1 MELSIQSYISIF
13 SVVISITALILAYLK
28 FSNDNP
34 KIEFSCEI
42 GEKSVRITLFNTGRR
57 PVFIK
62 SVGVFEW
69 PKGTHFFGANKSV
82 DKLLNEAESFTVEEP
97 YTLVTIWKIKHFV
110 AVDHNNRI
118 WISSMKQMRNLYEI
132 AHFKPIEGT
141 DYFTS
146 GGNPKKAV
154 KASKK
159 REKNKEKSIKQYR
172 KFAKKNL
179 FDSRLK

>member
-1 MELSIQSYISIF
+1 MELSIQTYVSIV
-13 SVVISITALILAYLK
+13 SAVISITAFILGYLK

-34 KIEFSCEI
+34 KIEFSCDI
-42 GEKSVRITLFNTGRR
+42 GEKAVRVTLFNTGRR

-69 PKGTHFFGANKSV
+69 PEGTHYFGANKSV
-82 DKLLNEAESFTVEEP
+82 DKLINEAESITVEEP
-97 YTLVTIWKIKHFV
+97 YNLGTIWKIKHFI
-110 AVDHNNRI
+110 AVDHNNRK
-118 WISSMKQMRNLYEI
+118 WISSIKQMSNLYEI

-141 DYFTS
+141 GYLTS

-154 KASKK
+154 KASKN

-172 KFAKKNL
+172 EFAKKNY
-179 FDSRLK
+179 FDPRL